1 MGPREGVG
9 SVLGDISFL
18 LGGNATAKVVAL
30 EPVECFELK
39 HDSLE
44 RIARDSPSQA
54 SKIYRALAKINAQRL
69 ISQTQQQNVLYYDKK
84 QLLDPAIKKALD
96 KLFKIKNRPSE
107 LPVSLGVINLE
118 QASNLID
125 FNSISIILKI
135 IKRITF

>member
-1 MGPREGVG
+1 MKNESLILLQAIDEVDGINKLFNVLPLPSLSYKTGDVIIENGEALKSLFILSSGVCQISWDGIEEGMGPREGVG

-44 RIARDSPSQA
+44 IIARDSPSQA

-69 ISQTQQQNVLYYDKK
+69 INQTQ
-84 QLLDPAIKKALD
+84 
-96 KLFKIKNRPSE
+96 
-107 LPVSLGVINLE
+107 
-118 QASNLID
+118 
-125 FNSISIILKI
+125 
-135 IKRITF
+135 